1 MRRQRPRRHAH
12 PHGLHEPPHRV
23 RRLAQQRAG
32 ARHDDARCAM
42 SGFESIEERLD
53 NWGATV
59 RSPRF
64 KPEVCAQWARLHV
77 ALRDKAL
84 AEMPIP
90 PEQKD
95 GWLVEAAWSAMPN
108 HVAKWVLKYTYVWR
122 MAPDQVQTRMRKA
135 HGAVLRGRRFEL
147 VLADAHRA
155 ISQSI
160 VKLTADSV
168 IRKIASTGCKPPESV
183 L

>member
-1 MRRQRPRRHAH
+1 
-12 PHGLHEPPHRV
+12 
-23 RRLAQQRAG
+23 
-32 ARHDDARCAM
+32 M

-77 ALRDKAL
+77 ALRDKAM
-84 AEMPIP
+84 AEMALP

-155 ISQSI
+155 IGHSL

-168 IRKIASTGCKPPESV
+168 IRKIAATGCKPPESV

>member
-1 MRRQRPRRHAH
+1 M
-12 PHGLHEPPHRV
+12 
-23 RRLAQQRAG
+23 
-32 ARHDDARCAM
+32 
-42 SGFESIEERLD
+42 
-53 NWGATV
+53 

-84 AEMPIP
+84 AEMTLP

-95 GWLVEAAWSAMPN
+95 GWIVEAAWSAMPN

-122 MAPDQVQTRMRKA
+122 MGLTSVQTRMRKV
-135 HGAVLRGRRFEL
+135 HNVVLRGRRFEL

-155 ISQSI
+155 ISHSI
-160 VKLTADSV
+160 VKFTAASV
-168 IRKIASTGCKPPESV
+168 IGKIASSGCKPSESV